1 MKKVFIDGET
11 GTTGLQVRERLVNH
25 PEIEVISIDPEKK
38 RDVEEKRRLMKE
50 ADVTVLCLP
59 DDAAKDTVALAAEEG
74 CRVLDASSV
83 HRVAD
88 GWVYGLAE
96 LDASQREM
104 IQEAQFVSNPG
115 CYPTGIILLLKPLVE
130 QGLLAKDGH
139 YTVNAISGYTGG
151 GKQLIEKYEG
161 NSEAATYATYGLNF
175 KHKHLP
181 EIQKWSQLDNTP
193 IFIPSVGDFA
203 QGMLISI
210 PLTLSGDMTGE
221 QLHAALAATYEEEDF
236 VTVHPFNEVQDSH
249 APFLTPH
256 GLENTNQV
264 ELAVFAS
271 EDGQSV
277 VLSAK
282 LDNLGKGASGAAVQN
297 LNLMLGFAENV
308 AVVL

>member
-59 DDAAKDTVALAAEEG
+59 DDAAKDTVALAQEEG

-83 HRVAD
+83 HRVAE
-88 GWVYGLAE
+88 GWVYGMAE
-96 LDASQREM
+96 LDQSQRQQ
-104 IQEAQFVSNPG
+104 IQQAQFVSNPG

-130 QGLLAKDGH
+130 QGLLAADGH

-151 GKQLIEKYEG
+151 GKQLIERYE
-161 NSEAATYATYGLNF
+161 SDETAPTYATYGLNF

-181 EIQKWSQLDNTP
+181 EIQKWSQLTHTP

-210 PLTLSGDMTGE
+210 PLTLTNGMTGE
-221 QLHAALAATYEEEDF
+221 ALHQVLTSTYAAESF
-236 VTVHPFNEVQDSH
+236 VTVHPFNEVKDSH

-297 LNLMLGFAENV
+297 LNLMLGCQEDL
-308 AVVL
+308 AVEL

>member
-25 PEIEVISIDPEKK
+25 PGIEVISIDPDKK

-59 DDAAKDTVALAAEEG
+59 DDAAIDTVELAKAEK

-83 HRVAD
+83 HRVAE

-96 LDASQREM
+96 LDLNQREK
-104 IQEAQFVSNPG
+104 IQKAQFVSNPG

-130 QGLLAKDGH
+130 QGLLAADAN

-161 NSEAATYATYGLNF
+161 KDQAPTYGTYGLNF

-181 EIQKWSQLDNTP
+181 EIQKWSQLEKTP
-193 IFIPSVGDFA
+193 IFIPSVGNFA

-210 PLTLSGDMTGE
+210 PLTLNGKVTGE
-221 QLHAALAATYEEEDF
+221 QLHSALAATYEEENF
-236 VTVHPFNEVQDSH
+236 VTVHPFNQVNDAH

-297 LNLMLGFAENV
+297 LNLMLGFDENV

>member
-11 GTTGLQVRERLVNH
+11 GTTCLQVRERLVNH
-25 PEIEVISIDPEKK
+25 PDIKVISIDPDKK

-59 DDAAKDTVALAAEEG
+59 DDAAKDTVALAQAEG

-83 HRVAD
+83 HRVAE
-88 GWVYGLAE
+88 GWVYGMAE
-96 LDASQREM
+96 LDQGQRQL
-104 IQEAQFVSNPG
+104 IKDAQFVSNPG

-130 QGLLAKDGH
+130 QGLLAADGH

-151 GKQLIEKYEG
+151 GKQLIEKYES
-161 NSEAATYATYGLNF
+161 NEATPAYATYGLNF

-181 EIQKWSQLDNTP
+181 EIQKWSQLTHAP

-203 QGMLISI
+203 QGMLISM
-210 PLTLSGDMTGE
+210 PMTLSGDMTGKA
-221 QLHAALAATYEEEDF
+221 LHQALADTYASESF
-236 VTVHPFNEVQDSH
+236 VTVHPFNEVADNH

-297 LNLMLGFAENV
+297 LNLMLGCQEDTAV
-308 AVVL
+308 AL